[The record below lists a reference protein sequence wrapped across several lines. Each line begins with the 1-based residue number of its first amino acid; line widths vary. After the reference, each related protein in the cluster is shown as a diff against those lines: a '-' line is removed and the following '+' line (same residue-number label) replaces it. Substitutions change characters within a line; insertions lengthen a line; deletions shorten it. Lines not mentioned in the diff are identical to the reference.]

1 MAATEGTRW
10 QAAAGRRVRR
20 VLVIEDE
27 TNIAEAI
34 RFILGRDGWEVV
46 LHGRGDD
53 AADAV
58 AAAAPDLVVLD
69 VMLPGCSGLDVLARL
84 RADPGLTGLPVL
96 VLTARGRGID
106 RAVALAAGAD
116 AFMAKPFDNAHFLA
130 AVRALAAPGAGSRAA
145 E

>member
-1 MAATEGTRW
+1 MAATDGAGTGP
-10 QAAAGRRVRR
+10 ARR

-34 RFILGRDGWEVV
+34 RFILGRDGWDVV

-53 AADAV
+53 APGVV
-58 AAAAPDLVVLD
+58 AAVAPDLVVLD
-69 VMLPGCSGLDVLARL
+69 VMLPGRSGLEVLAGL
-84 RADPGLTGLPVL
+84 RADPVMAGLPVL

-106 RAVALAAGAD
+106 RAGALAAGAD
-116 AFMAKPFDNAHFLA
+116 AFMAKPFDNADFLA
-130 AVRALAAPGAGSRAA
+130 AVRALAAPAARTRAA